1 MARLFSP
8 PGSPSLLA
16 GFLDLRGFA
25 IPILHLD
32 RLFGLPEQLPGL
44 YTPLIILRN
53 GDSAVGI
60 LVEAVQQIFEAPEEA
75 FRPLPENNL
84 FHGCAT
90 AAVEVNGDMVYLLSA
105 ERILL
110 EKERHIL
117 AEFQAM
123 AQERLRNLGGA

>member
-8 PGSPSLLA
+8 PCSPSLLA

-32 RLFGLPEQLPGL
+32 RLFGLPDQLPGL
-44 YTPLIILRN
+44 YTPLVILRD

-60 LVEAVQQIFEAPEEA
+60 LVEAVQQIFEAPEES
-75 FRPLPENNL
+75 FRPLPQNNI

-110 EKERHIL
+110 EKERHVL

-123 AQERLRNLGGA
+123 AQERLRHLGGA